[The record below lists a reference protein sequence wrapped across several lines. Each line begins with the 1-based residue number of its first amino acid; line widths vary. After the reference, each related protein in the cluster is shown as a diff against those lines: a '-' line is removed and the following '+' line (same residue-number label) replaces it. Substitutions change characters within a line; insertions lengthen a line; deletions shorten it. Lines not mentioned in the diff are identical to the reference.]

1 MTLDHYLASY
11 AKIDAKW
18 IKDLKVRL
26 EIVKLLEE
34 NISEKVLDINLYNDF
49 WIWHQKQNKTNG
61 IVSN

>member
-26 EIVKLLEE
+26 ETVKLLEE
-34 NISEKVLDINLYNDF
+34 NISEKVLDINLRNDF
-49 WIWHQKQNKTNG
+49 CIWHQK
-61 IVSN
+61 